1 MKNKKLID
9 SFRYALTGIGS
20 AFKTERNIKI
30 HVAVASIVTILGIIL
45 KLKTW
50 EWVVCVGLFAIVIG
64 GELFNTAIEI
74 AVDLAMPK
82 INEKA
87 KRAKD
92 ISAGGV
98 LVFAIGSIIVGV
110 IIFIPKIIN
119 LIIKIINI

>member
-1 MKNKKLID
+1 
-9 SFRYALTGIGS
+9 
-20 AFKTERNIKI
+20 
-30 HVAVASIVTILGIIL
+30 
-45 KLKTW
+45 
-50 EWVVCVGLFAIVIG
+50 
-64 GELFNTAIEI
+64 
-74 AVDLAMPK
+74 MPK

>member
-50 EWVVCVGLFAIVIG
+50 EWVVCVGWFAIVIG

-98 LVFAIGSIIVGV
+98 FGIAIGSIIVGV